1 MTRLLH
7 KSSSKTGV
15 APGTLVLVGKDDGE
29 PARLTVFEY
38 DPSACT
44 ERRGITVE
52 ECLPYR
58 DTKATAWINL
68 DGVRHVDLVERL
80 GAHFGIHP
88 LVLEDIVNTNQR
100 PKLDIMG
107 DYLFVVFRMLTWDEA
122 AGEVRSEQVSLV
134 LGKLYVLSFQERVG
148 DVFDPLR
155 ERLRKG
161 LGRIRTGGADYLA
174 YALLDVIV
182 DNYFVVVER
191 LDEQIEA
198 LETRLVSQP
207 TPEVLGHLNRLKR
220 QALFLRKSIWPLRE
234 AVAGLQRRESPLIGE
249 TTALYLRDLY
259 DHVIHVIDTV
269 ETLRDLLAGMLDVY
283 LSGVSNRMNEIM
295 KVLTVISTIFIPLTF
310 IVGVY
315 GMNFEFMPELHHKN
329 AYPLVWGVMLAVAGA
344 LALYF
349 RRRRWV

>member
-1 MTRLLH
+1 MH
-7 KSSSKTGV
+7 ESSKKTGTV
-15 APGTLVLVGKDDGE
+15 PGTLVHVGKDHGE
-29 PARLTVFEY
+29 PVRLTVFEY
-38 DPSACT
+38 DESTCN
-44 ERRGITVE
+44 ERRVETVE

-58 DTKATAWINL
+58 DTQATAWINL
-68 DGVRHVDLVERL
+68 DGVQHVGLVERL

-100 PKLDIMG
+100 PKLDLMG
-107 DYLFVVFRMLTWDEA
+107 DYLFVVFRMLTWDA
-122 AGEVRSEQVSLV
+122 VAGEVRSEQVSLI
-134 LGKLYVLSFQERVG
+134 LGQRYVLTFQERAG

-155 ERLRKG
+155 ERIRKG
-161 LGRIRTGGADYLA
+161 LGRIRKGGADYLA

-182 DNYFVVVER
+182 DNYFVVVEQ
-191 LDEQIEA
+191 LDEQIES
-198 LETRLVSQP
+198 LESRLVQQP
-207 TPEVLGHLNRLKR
+207 STEMLGQLNRLKR
-220 QALFLRKSIWPLRE
+220 QALYLRKSIWPLRE

-283 LSGVSNRMNEIM
+283 LSGVSNRMNEVM

-315 GMNFEFMPELHHKN
+315 GMNFEYMPELHYKGG
-329 AYPLVWGVMLAVAGA
+329 YPLAWGIMLVVAGA
-344 LALYF
+344 LVLFF
-349 RRRRWV
+349 RRRRWL

>member
-7 KSSSKTGV
+7 GSSSKTGT
-15 APGTLVLVGKDDGE
+15 APGSLVHVGATSDE
-29 PARLTVFEY
+29 PVRLTVFEY
-38 DPSACT
+38 DESACT
-44 ERRGITVE
+44 ERCVDTIE
-52 ECLPYR
+52 ECMPYR
-58 DTKATAWINL
+58 DTRATAWINL
-68 DGVRHVDLVERL
+68 DGVQHVDLVARL

-122 AGEVRSEQVSLV
+122 AGEVRSEQVSLI
-134 LGKLYVLSFQERVG
+134 LGARYVLSFQERVG
-148 DVFDPLR
+148 DVFEPLR
-155 ERLRKG
+155 ERIRKG
-161 LGRIRTGGADYLA
+161 LGRIRKSGADYLM
-174 YALLDVIV
+174 YALMDVVV
-182 DNYFVVVER
+182 DNYFVVVEH
-191 LDEQIEA
+191 LDEQIET
-198 LETRLVSQP
+198 LETKLVSQP
-207 TPEVLGHLNRLKR
+207 SPEVLGQLNRLKR
-220 QALFLRKSIWPLRE
+220 QALYVRKSIWPLRE

-249 TTALYLRDLY
+249 ATALYLRDLY

-315 GMNFEFMPELHHKN
+315 GMNFEFMPELHHKD
-329 AYPLVWGVMLAVAGA
+329 AYPIIWVVMLAVAGS
-344 LALYF
+344 LILFF
-349 RRRRWV
+349 RRRRWM